1 MSLRL
6 NVSRRQWAWLG
17 FSLILLGGLATLHA
31 VRPRFSAVPLAALAR
46 LEAERTALA
55 RFDDATLQRLRNT
68 ASPAA
73 QGRSAGGDEIPPGW
87 NVAPLPA
94 DHGGPRVRLARG
106 GTHPLAWSELV
117 RLIEQI
123 EQRTP
128 VLSLVIQSAG
138 TRRHRTIDHVEI
150 ILGETPEATLPPPSA
165 PLPEKVGPEPAR
177 KIGLGPSL
185 RRSSAST
192 GGLRRP
198 VPAPD
203 PAAAAVRPA
212 PPRWA
217 ARRFHL
223 RSFNSNPVN
232 L

>member
-17 FSLILLGGLATLHA
+17 FSLILLGGLAAVHA
-31 VRPRFSAVPLAALAR
+31 VRPQFSAVPLAALAR

-55 RFDDATLQRLRNT
+55 RFDEATLQRLRAT
-68 ASPAA
+68 ASFAERD
-73 QGRSAGGDEIPPGW
+73 RSAGGDEIPPGW
-87 NVAPLPA
+87 SVAPLPA
-94 DHGGPRVRLARG
+94 DHGGPRVRLARD
-106 GTHPLAWSELV
+106 GTPPLAWTELV

-150 ILGETPEATLPPPSA
+150 ILGETPE
-165 PLPEKVGPEPAR
+165 EVGPEPAR

-217 ARRFHL
+217 GQRF
-223 RSFNSNPVN
+223 
-232 L
+232 